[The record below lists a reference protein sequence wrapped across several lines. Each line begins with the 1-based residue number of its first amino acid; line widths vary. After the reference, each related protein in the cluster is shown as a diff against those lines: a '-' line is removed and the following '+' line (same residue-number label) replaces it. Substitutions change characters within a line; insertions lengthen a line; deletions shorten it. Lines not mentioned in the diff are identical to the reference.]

1 MRLRDVCLFVGR
13 TYLYEI
19 KPSCFP
25 KFLEQFS
32 SSHWSIFSPKI
43 GINKLKLVNLTN
55 TKGYLFVVLI
65 CIFLITDGIEH
76 IFIRLLAIR
85 NFSWV
90 KCLIRSLP
98 IFYWVVFFLLI
109 YGSSVYIL
117 DNYPVTVMC
126 IKNIFFSLFV
136 IFLKPKRPLNS
147 NSFLLSIVLP
157 VHQDAMRQ
165 RDRIWLKWAACL
177 PGEGTGSSQ
186 GHSPLYPWTMRETEK
201 ALKMNPLVS
210 KLSIMETQIPYIEG
224 STEVHTPDNA
234 CWNYWAKCCTGPPPG
249 PSQLY
254 DLGSHRAPH
263 SEEP

>member
-25 KFLEQFS
+25 KFLDQFS

-65 CIFLITDGIEH
+65 CIFLITHGIEH

-117 DNYPVTVMC
+117 DNYPATVMC
-126 IKNIFFSLFV
+126 IKNIFLLTLCHILKTKKAIEFQFFPFVHSLTCSPRCHEAERQDLTERGSLPSGRRNRVLSGSFTT
-136 IFLKPKRPLNS
+136 ISLDHEGNWESPKDEPPSEQIKHFGDTNTIYLGINRGTHTRQCLLK
-147 NSFLLSIVLP
+147 LLS
-157 VHQDAMRQ
+157 
-165 RDRIWLKWAACL
+165 
-177 PGEGTGSSQ
+177 
-186 GHSPLYPWTMRETEK
+186 
-201 ALKMNPLVS
+201 
-210 KLSIMETQIPYIEG
+210 
-224 STEVHTPDNA
+224 
-234 CWNYWAKCCTGPPPG
+234 
-249 PSQLY
+249 
-254 DLGSHRAPH
+254 
-263 SEEP
+263 